1 MLPGHPG
8 TWILGMEKYFC
19 NSFLF
24 LSPIWLLMCLV
35 TKDAQAWLEK
45 HAELYGEQSPMTG
58 CTYLPWGRRSE
69 YYALYLFERSLDGD
83 LAHLDG
89 QAADQKTFMAAWRCE
104 AFHVQ
109 IASRTSMFVACAACK
124 FLQGLIAGTGREQD
138 ALLQALRYRL
148 GRHYSFQASQRLA
161 DEKLTEGAR
170 RSNNTEWQHGN
181 HDQSCYC
188 MSIMCKH
195 AQHGKHEQHGSGTAW
210 QSWFS
215 FHVVRSGW
223 LRHVQVD
230 KMDQSKTNLPCVHSM
245 FLGRARQSTSV
256 LLWFAKSKAV
266 NSAYENWARHGHRA
280 DGIHLV
286 WHWWPWRLDFHNYL
300 GR

>member
-8 TWILGMEKYFC
+8 AWILGMEECFGK
-19 NSFLF
+19 SFY
-24 LSPIWLLMCLV
+24 LSFIWLLMCLV
-35 TKDAQAWLEK
+35 TKDARAWLEK

-210 QSWFS
+210 QS
-215 FHVVRSGW
+215 
-223 LRHVQVD
+223 
-230 KMDQSKTNLPCVHSM
+230 
-245 FLGRARQSTSV
+245 
-256 LLWFAKSKAV
+256 
-266 NSAYENWARHGHRA
+266 
-280 DGIHLV
+280 
-286 WHWWPWRLDFHNYL
+286 
-300 GR
+300 